1 MATDIVRFLKPW
13 RGYAADE
20 KAGFEADTA
29 AVLVDKG
36 LAEYSGKSASKKKA
50 SKTRTSKEPDA
61 TSTLATSATSTTAP
75 DNPDDDDEKP

>member
-13 RGYAADE
+13 RGYAAEE

-36 LAEYSGKSASKKKA
+36 LAEYSGKSAGKKESQQSENQQRA
-50 SKTRTSKEPDA
+50 RRGQHRNGDHCRPRQ
-61 TSTLATSATSTTAP
+61 P
-75 DNPDDDDEKP
+75 GR